1 MVSPKHLGPPTII
14 RSPPNNQYRQ
24 ENWADLAAGI
34 RGSGR
39 PRSSH
44 SVLISLAKKQK
55 EDFPMRCY
63 ALAITVFLS
72 ALLALACADPAA
84 NKPKA
89 SVGEAT
95 AEKNAPKQGGETLT
109 ISPENSKIDFV
120 AAKVTRSH
128 NGSFKQFSG
137 TIDLLNSD
145 PLQSVVSI
153 SIDTSSVVTDEP
165 DLTKHLQTPDFFD
178 VGKFPK
184 ANFVSTKI
192 EPSTANGATHSI
204 TGNFDFHGIKK
215 SINFPATIQVA
226 PASISVNAEFAIN
239 RKDFGLV
246 YPGKAD
252 DLIKDGV
259 VIKLA
264 LSVPRKP

>member
-1 MVSPKHLGPPTII
+1 MRIYTLT
-14 RSPPNNQYRQ
+14 
-24 ENWADLAAGI
+24 AA
-34 RGSGR
+34 
-39 PRSSH
+39 
-44 SVLISLAKKQK
+44 
-55 EDFPMRCY
+55 
-63 ALAITVFLS
+63 VFLC
-72 ALLALACADPAA
+72 ALLCYACADPAA

-95 AEKNAPKQGGETLT
+95 SEKSAPRQGGESLP
-109 ISPENSKIDFV
+109 ISPENSRIDFV

-128 NGSFKQFSG
+128 NGSFKRFTG

-145 PLQSVVSI
+145 PLQSIV
-153 SIDTSSVVTDEP
+153 SVVIETASVETDEP

-178 VGKFPK
+178 VAKYPK

-204 TGNFDFHGIKK
+204 TGNFDLHGIKK
-215 SINFPATIQVA
+215 SISFPATIQVS
-226 PASISVNAEFAIN
+226 PTGVSVNAEFAIN
-239 RKDFGLV
+239 RKDFNLT

-259 VIKLA
+259 VIKLS
-264 LSVPRKP
+264 LNVPRKP